1 MNDTELLTA
10 VSESFAGVRTATPVE
25 RIVSRGRTLR
35 TRRRIP
41 RVAGA
46 VAAAAGTAIALAAL
60 LPIGPAPG
68 QPAGQQTGAQLAA
81 WTVTRQA
88 DGAVRV
94 TIRELQDPAGLQRT
108 LRADGIPAS
117 VTAIAQPNPA
127 CRPYPASRA
136 LRARILSQTFEFVRP
151 SAPPQ
156 PGVPP
161 QSGLVLILLI
171 HPAALPAG
179 TGVQISASFTP
190 VSPTAG
196 RAMVAMALVYASPAC
211 TG

>member
-10 VSESFAGVRTATPVE
+10 VSESFAGVRTATGAE
-25 RIVSRGRTLR
+25 QIVSRGRALR
-35 TRRRIP
+35 ARRRIS

-46 VAAAAGTAIALAAL
+46 VAAAAGTAFALAAL

-68 QPAGQQTGAQLAA
+68 QLSGAQLAA

-88 DGAVRV
+88 DGAIQV
-94 TIRELQDPAGLQRT
+94 TIRELRDPAGLQRT
-108 LRADGIPAS
+108 LRADGVPAS
-117 VTAIAQPNPA
+117 VTTIAQANPA
-127 CRPYPASRA
+127 CRPYPAGPA
-136 LRARILSQTFEFVRP
+136 LRARVFSQTFEFVRP

-190 VSPTAG
+190 VSPTAA
-196 RAMVAMALVYASPAC
+196 RATMAMALVYASPAC